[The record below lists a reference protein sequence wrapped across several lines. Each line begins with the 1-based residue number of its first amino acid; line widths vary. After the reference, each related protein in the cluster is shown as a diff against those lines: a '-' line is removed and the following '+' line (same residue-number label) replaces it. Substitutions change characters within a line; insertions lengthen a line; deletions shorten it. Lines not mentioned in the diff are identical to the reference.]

1 MEIGIIIKNKAL
13 VYKYIE
19 TVTNIKEFGVAI
31 SVMDKEPTGKI
42 KEIINFDVNIQAI
55 GMKE

>member
-13 VYKYIE
+13 AYKYIE
-19 TVTNIKEFGVAI
+19 TVINIKEYGVVI
-31 SVMDKEPTGKI
+31 SVMDKEPTGKT
-42 KEIINFDVNIQAI
+42 KEIINFDASILVI